1 MHDVENRFSWYWYH
15 GGADGDQRGPGGGD
29 VTVLNRS
36 RVKTQPVADAG
47 AKVADTP
54 GDAVKGADYICSIL
68 DAVPLSVRFSSK
80 AARMRK

>member
-1 MHDVENRFSWYWYH
+1 MTLKIAFL
-15 GGADGDQRGPGGGD
+15 GTGIMGAPMAINVVRGGGD